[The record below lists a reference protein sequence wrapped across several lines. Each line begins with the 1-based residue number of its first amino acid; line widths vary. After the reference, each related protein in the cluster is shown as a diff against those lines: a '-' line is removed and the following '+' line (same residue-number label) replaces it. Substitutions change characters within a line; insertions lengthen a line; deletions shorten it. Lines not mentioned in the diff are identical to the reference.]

1 MKQIKTYKENGKVVL
16 EEDGVKYDYIDPLYD
31 RAFKT
36 IFKADTDRFLIKILL
51 KGLLGIDVVE
61 VEEIDS
67 EFKVYGLD
75 EKQERCDYLVK
86 VDGLSILME
95 CNRVYSS
102 KLKDRNLSHFRRL
115 INDQGFGSVMLNF
128 DNYDV
133 EGSGRLYSR
142 YTLRSD
148 NDDKFYDGVM
158 EIFHINL
165 SKFNKMVYTKEEIDK
180 LNEMEKALLI
190 FKTRHRENLSMLT
203 EGDAN
208 FMKFKQLYEDM
219 TNDKKLIDEYTKEE
233 LEIMAFGEELA
244 KEIAEELAE
253 ELAEEKAKE
262 LAEEKAKELAE
273 EKAKELAEEKAK
285 ELAEEKVKEIVEE
298 KKQEGIKSRN
308 IEIAKNMLKDNIDIN
323 TISKYTSLSKKEIEK
338 LK

>member
-36 IFKADTDRFLIKILL
+36 IFKADTDRFLIKTLL
-51 KGLLGIDVVE
+51 KGLLGIDVVK
-61 VEEIDS
+61 VEEMDS

-142 YTLRSD
+142 YALRSD

-190 FKTRHRENLSMLT
+190 FKTRHRESLSMLT

-273 EKAKELAEEKAK
+273 EK
-285 ELAEEKVKEIVEE
+285 VKEIVEE
-298 KKQEGIKSRN
+298 KKQEGINSRN
-308 IEIAKNMLKDNIDIN
+308 IEIAKNMLKEGIPVNSIIKC
-323 TISKYTSLSKKEIEK
+323 TGLSKKEIEK

>member
-36 IFKADTDRFLIKILL
+36 IFKADTDRFLIKTLL
-51 KGLLGIDVVE
+51 KGLLGIDVVK
-61 VEEIDS
+61 VEEMDS

-273 EKAKELAEEKAK
+273 EK
-285 ELAEEKVKEIVEE
+285 VKEIVEE

-323 TISKYTSLSKKEIEK
+323 TISKYTSLSKKEIEM

>member
-1 MKQIKTYKENGKVVL
+1 MKQIKTYKENGKVVI

-36 IFKADTDRFLIKILL
+36 IFKADTDRFLIKTLL
-51 KGLLGIDVVE
+51 KGLLGIDVVK
-61 VEEIDS
+61 VEEMDS

-115 INDQGFGSVMLNF
+115 INDQEFGSVMLNF

-190 FKTRHRENLSMLT
+190 FKTRHRESLSMLT

-219 TNDKKLIDEYTKEE
+219 TNEKKLIDEYTKEE

-273 EKAKELAEEKAK
+273 EK
-285 ELAEEKVKEIVEE
+285 VKEIVEE
-298 KKQEGIKSRN
+298 KKQEGINSRN

>member
-36 IFKADTDRFLIKILL
+36 IFKADTDRFLIKTLL
-51 KGLLGIDVVE
+51 KGLLGIDVVK
-61 VEEIDS
+61 VEEMDS

-190 FKTRHRENLSMLT
+190 FKTRHRESLSMLT

-273 EKAKELAEEKAK
+273 EK
-285 ELAEEKVKEIVEE
+285 VKEIVEE

>member
-262 LAEEKAKELAE
+262 LE
-273 EKAKELAEEKAK
+273 EEKAK

>member
-36 IFKADTDRFLIKILL
+36 IFKADTDRFLIKTLL
-51 KGLLGIDVVE
+51 KGLLGIEVVK

-142 YTLRSD
+142 YALRSD

-273 EKAKELAEEKAK
+273 EK
-285 ELAEEKVKEIVEE
+285 VKEIVEE